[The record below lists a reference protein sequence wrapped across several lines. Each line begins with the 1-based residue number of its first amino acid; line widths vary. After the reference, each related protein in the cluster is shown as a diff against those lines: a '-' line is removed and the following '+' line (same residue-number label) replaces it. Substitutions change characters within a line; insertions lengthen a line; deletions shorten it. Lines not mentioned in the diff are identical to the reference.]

1 MIAEP
6 PLLSDPLRTAPPT
19 VFHPWEKLPHPGLVR
34 LIVAPRP
41 ANTASPL
48 VVITRPFSLA
58 CEAPSSPSSPPV
70 SQVLPIRFPPAP
82 PAADIGGK
90 LRCGAGISTV
100 VLLSVDHHVPAPGGQ
115 VSVECAAVVRYGA
128 DAAASP
134 QREGARQGG
143 RSHRIVLKCQDIGG

>member
-1 MIAEP
+1 MIVSIKFSVVFFFFFNDTATPEIYT
-6 PLLSDPLRTAPPT
+6 LSLHDA
-19 VFHPWEKLPHPGLVR
+19 
-34 LIVAPRP
+34 
-41 ANTASPL
+41 
-48 VVITRPFSLA
+48 
-58 CEAPSSPSSPPV
+58 
-70 SQVLPIRFPPAP
+70 LPICIADQFP
-82 PAADIGGK
+82 PAADIGGT